1 VISVQHLDHVAMT
14 VSNLERSTEWYK
26 DLLGL
31 ERRYQQ
37 YTGDDLAMLWAGETS
52 YLALFRA
59 TPEQA
64 HLKASRQELSMQH
77 FAFRVDRKNF
87 DRAFQELESRGIE
100 YRLVTREITHALYFF
115 DPDGYELE
123 VATYE
128 LE

>member
-1 VISVQHLDHVAMT
+1 MT
-14 VSNLERSTEWYK
+14 VSNLERSIEWYN

-59 TPEQA
+59 TPERS
-64 HLKASRQELSMQH
+64 HLKASTQELCMQH

-87 DRAFQELESRGIE
+87 ERAFHELKSRGIE